1 VPRPDV
7 PKSRAPRRRARPA
20 DGASGALTPLRD
32 GAQLFWTSEGAGAPA
47 VLLCDGLGCDGFIWR
62 YLEPALSQR
71 HRVVHWH
78 YPGHGRSPPPS
89 ETRAISIPRFAD
101 DAVAVLDAAR
111 VKRAVI
117 IGHSMGVQVALEMHR
132 RHRARVEA
140 LVLVCGSPGRPLD
153 TFHDTTVLR
162 SLLPLLRKATEALP
176 QGVSALTRAAVRSGL
191 ALQVAL
197 HFEVNPELVHRED
210 LEPYFAHLLAMDP
223 RLFLRTMQAASVHS
237 AEDHLSAVDVPT
249 LVVGGDR
256 DHFTPPWLSRRM
268 AQAIPDAELCMVSG
282 GSHTTPLEAPELVD
296 RAVADFLRRRVSE
309 CHTGAS
315 PA

>member
-1 VPRPDV
+1 VAHPGIRP
-7 PKSRAPRRRARPA
+7 PKSATPFRPGDGRR
-20 DGASGALTPLRD
+20 GALTPSRN
-32 GAQLFWTSEGAGAPA
+32 GAQLFWTSEGKGAPA

-62 YLEPALSQR
+62 YLQPALARKHQ
-71 HRVVHWH
+71 VVHWH

-89 ETRAISIPRFAD
+89 EARAVSIPSFAD

-111 VKRAVI
+111 VERAVV

-140 LVLVCGSPGRPLD
+140 LVLVCGSPGHPLD
-153 TFHDTTVLR
+153 TFHDTSVLR

-176 QGVSALTRAAVRSGL
+176 QGISALTHAAVRSGL

-197 HFEVNPELVHRED
+197 FFEVNPQLVHRED
-210 LEPYFAHLLAMDP
+210 LEPYFAHLVSMDP

-237 AEDHLSAVDVPT
+237 AEDHLSAVAVPT

-268 AQAIPDAELCMVSG
+268 ALAIPGAELVMVSG
-282 GSHTTPLEAPELVD
+282 GSHTTPLEAPECVEQ
-296 RAVADFLRRRVSE
+296 AVADFLRRRVPG